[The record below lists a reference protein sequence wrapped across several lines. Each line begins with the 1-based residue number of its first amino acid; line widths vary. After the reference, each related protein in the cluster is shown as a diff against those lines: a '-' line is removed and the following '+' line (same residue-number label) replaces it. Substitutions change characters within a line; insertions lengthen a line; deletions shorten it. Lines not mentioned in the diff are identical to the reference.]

1 MIINR
6 IAYVF
11 LLAVC
16 IALFLFYHNFFFLY
30 LLIAVGLLPIVS
42 FFVSRGIARKT
53 KAYLSVPFETIG
65 EDNDIPVEFKI
76 ENGSF
81 LPMPEVKLE
90 YKAQNGFYPNNEIQ
104 ELKLPLRSGE
114 SKYEWIIKSVYAGR
128 IIIEGRKMIIRDY
141 LGLFV
146 FKKAWNAEASIS
158 VIPPQ
163 SDIIMNVIGS
173 VMTLGDD
180 AETDSGE
187 SIEDVT
193 QVREFREYRPGDR
206 MQRVNWKIS
215 AKHDELYVKE
225 FEQVFNQ
232 QLSLLI
238 ELRRDDEEIGFLDEL
253 LTAFWSA
260 ATKLIDMDIRFSVRW
275 YDCEQGAFRSEN
287 VEEEEG
293 LLDAVNQMYM
303 MKSYEGYPAFEH
315 FKEMADGRDAAV
327 YFTSPSFAGYDE
339 AQKLGTFKERVTII
353 CL

>member
-6 IAYVF
+6 IAYAF
-11 LLAVC
+11 LLAVSL
-16 IALFLFYHNFFFLY
+16 ALFLFYHNFFFLY

-42 FFVSRGIARKT
+42 FFVSRSILGKV
-53 KAYLSVPFETIG
+53 KASVFVPFETIG
-65 EDNDIPVEFKI
+65 QDNDIPIEFKI
-76 ENGSF
+76 ENSSI
-81 LPMPEVKLE
+81 LPLPEVRLE

-114 SKYEWIIKSVYAGR
+114 RKYEWIIKSVYAGR
-128 IIIEGRKMIIRDY
+128 ILIEGRKMIIRDY

-146 FKKAWNAEASIS
+146 FKKNWNAEASIS
-158 VIPPQ
+158 VIPSQ

-232 QLSLLI
+232 QLSLLV
-238 ELRRDDEEIGFLDEL
+238 ELRRDNEEMGFLDEL

-275 YDCEQGAFRSEN
+275 FDCELGIFRSEN
-287 VEEEEG
+287 VEEEDG
-293 LLDAVNQMYM
+293 LIDAVNQMYL

-315 FKEMADGRDAAV
+315 FKEMANGKDAAV
-327 YFTSPSFAGYDE
+327 YFTSPSFSGYDE
-339 AQKLGTFKERVTII
+339 TQKLGTFKERVTII